1 MAGDGGEGGGGAAQ
15 DAGGA
20 DVGVLVE
27 GLADEEAEGPERDV
41 VWDVWGEEVSIGV
54 VMGGVDVPG
63 SPALPKKMASKPL
76 CFKMSIP
83 PSGMYRPFFL

>member
-41 VWDVWGEEVSIGV
+41 VWDV
-54 VMGGVDVPG
+54 
-63 SPALPKKMASKPL
+63 
-76 CFKMSIP
+76 
-83 PSGMYRPFFL
+83 